1 MNTANLTPNYELLKE
16 AYAIIDGIPDE
27 YFDLE
32 SIVKND
38 TEHVGC
44 GTIACAAG
52 WLGLHP
58 KFIKL
63 GYTVTTNYGV
73 TVARFKNAAYCGL
86 YDALSRLFNVQYSD
100 ATSLFCASYDSRFD
114 SKVKSSISHKE
125 MWKNRVVAYLKEKGQ
140 L

>member
-1 MNTANLTPNYELLKE
+1 MNTANLTPNYELLKD

-32 SIVKND
+32 KIVKND
-38 TEHVGC
+38 TKHVGC

-58 KFIKL
+58 KFNEL
-63 GYTVTTNYGV
+63 GYTVNVNSGI
-73 TVARFKNAAYCGL
+73 TVASFKNATYGGF
-86 YDALSRLFNVQYSD
+86 YDSLVHLFNIPYST
-100 ATSLFCASYDSRFD
+100 AMNLFCASYDSRFD